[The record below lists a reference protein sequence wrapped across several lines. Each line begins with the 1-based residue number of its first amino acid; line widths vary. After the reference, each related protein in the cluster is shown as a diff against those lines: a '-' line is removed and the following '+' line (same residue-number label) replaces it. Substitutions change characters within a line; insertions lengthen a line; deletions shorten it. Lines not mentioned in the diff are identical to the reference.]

1 MLAFIV
7 WSSIWSLVYICHVWF
22 FFYWRVS
29 VSIFSVYR
37 ISARRPLISTTIT
50 VHVLIFI
57 YVVMLCCSRLSPSVP
72 VGAETSS
79 CSEQDCR
86 NSLLQTKQIK
96 ISVLFLFHS
105 IFFFFVC
112 WLFFGDKLWFITTSH
127 LRTWL
132 NTIWSLMCKNSL
144 ANLSGLIRYTNRKK
158 SLHLSTSVLCSKKKN

>member
-1 MLAFIV
+1 MY
-7 WSSIWSLVYICHVWF
+7 WYSSTL
-22 FFYWRVS
+22 
-29 VSIFSVYR
+29 
-37 ISARRPLISTTIT
+37 
-50 VHVLIFI
+50 
-57 YVVMLCCSRLSPSVP
+57 LCCAAAARLSPRVP

-86 NSLLQTKQIK
+86 NSLLQTKKNK

-112 WLFFGDKLWFITTSH
+112 WLFFGDKLWFRTTSH

-144 ANLSGLIRYTNRKK
+144 ANLLGLIRYTNRKN
-158 SLHLSTSVLCSKKKN
+158 SLHLSTSGLCSKKKTKGKATCGYAVPVSSL

>member
-7 WSSIWSLVYICHVWF
+7 WSSIWSMVYICHVF
-22 FFYWRVS
+22 FFNWRVS

-57 YVVMLCCSRLSPSVP
+57 YVVMLCCSSISQRTSGCWNEQLLGAGLSQFFI
-72 VGAETSS
+72 ADEK
-79 CSEQDCR
+79 
-86 NSLLQTKQIK
+86 NK

-105 IFFFFVC
+105 IFFF
-112 WLFFGDKLWFITTSH
+112 LFGDKLWFTTTSH

-144 ANLSGLIRYTNRKK
+144 ANLSGLIRYTNRKNNVCFM
-158 SLHLSTSVLCSKKKN
+158 L